1 MIANAVL
8 DDDNVLLHSVVLC
21 YNNVAILVVGDF
33 DSGKT
38 TLCLKA
44 IENNIE
50 VVSADQTHLGYVKNK
65 LMLKRG
71 SLYMRIGKDNEVFL
85 NTVKSE
91 VEIKLII
98 NLTGVCDNGKL
109 CFDIVDNK
117 EHIVKKCLNFVH
129 GIRIFHYLQKMKC

>member
-1 MIANAVL
+1 
-8 DDDNVLLHSVVLC
+8 
-21 YNNVAILVVGDF
+21 
-33 DSGKT
+33 
-38 TLCLKA
+38 
-44 IENNIE
+44 
-50 VVSADQTHLGYVKNK
+50 
-65 LMLKRG
+65 MLKRG